1 MERIAKPG
9 FAERRMEIERGEI
22 WWTDLPEPKGSMP
35 GFRHPVL
42 VLQSDKFN
50 NSSLE
55 TFIGA
60 VITTNLRLENMPGNV
75 RITPRQS
82 GLAENSVVNLTQL
95 VTANKA
101 DLLEFVG
108 ILSDRKMEQVD
119 QGLRLVLSL

>member
-1 MERIAKPG
+1 
-9 FAERRMEIERGEI
+9 MEIGRGDI

-42 VLQSDKFN
+42 VIQSDKFN
-50 NSSLE
+50 ISGLG
-55 TFIGA
+55 TFIGV

-75 RITPRQS
+75 RISPRQS
-82 GLAENSVVNLTQL
+82 GLTQDSVVNVTQI

-108 ILSDRKMEQVD
+108 TLSERKLEQVEK
-119 QGLRLVLSL
+119 GIRLVLSL